1 MNKNLFVRPVAVA
14 AGFLFLCVA
23 PRLTHAQNAA
33 PGPAQTPHTVSPAAQ
48 PKKDTHPPDI
58 YVGMTFTDEQKA
70 KIYAITQNAKVRV
83 DAVNK
88 DEKLD
93 SDQKQAM
100 LDGFR
105 RIEISEIFKVLTPE
119 QQVEIRKRMR
129 AQRAA
134 AQQAEQQK
142 KNPTRQ

>member
-134 AQQAEQQK
+134 AQQPEQQK